1 MSSETLQPYDFAAA
15 ARVKLPLRQKL
26 NSWAKKSADMMV
38 DQWAMMSQTKIEPG
52 VESIDAK
59 SFGEIQASWANPCS
73 ATELT
78 FGEDAIP
85 CLLVSENKQI
95 RILVLDV
102 LGGCDSET
110 NQLPLTSVEVSIT
123 KLIFEMFI
131 VSLSEGWPSQETLPF
146 NIGNF
151 EPHPDRSRILPA
163 DEQVLVC
170 RLRVQVGEST
180 VVVQLILPHVRTQ
193 TLVGYE
199 AADSAAS
206 QSQPISKETIS
217 TIDVELVATLGNA
230 EIDMADLT
238 QLSPGDIVVLDQP
251 VSSPL
256 EIAAN
261 RQPVFTAWPGRKLNQ
276 QILKLQKVL
285 EPGQ

>member
-1 MSSETLQPYDFAAA
+1 MSADTLQPYDFAAA

-38 DQWAMMSQTKIEPG
+38 DQWAMMSRTQIEPS

-59 SFGEIQASWANPCS
+59 AFGEIQASWANPCS

-78 FGEDAIP
+78 FGNDAIE
-85 CLLVSENKQI
+85 CLLVSENKQLRVLI
-95 RILVLDV
+95 LDV

-110 NQLPLTSVEVSIT
+110 KELPLTSIEVSVA
-123 KLIFEMFI
+123 KLIFEMFV
-131 VSLSEGWPSQETLPF
+131 VSLSEGWPSQEPLPF
-146 NIGNF
+146 SIGNF
-151 EPHPDRSRILPA
+151 EAHPDRSRILPA

-193 TLVGYE
+193 KLVGYE
-199 AADSAAS
+199 ASESDATPSD
-206 QSQPISKETIS
+206 PISKETIS

-251 VSSPL
+251 VTSPL